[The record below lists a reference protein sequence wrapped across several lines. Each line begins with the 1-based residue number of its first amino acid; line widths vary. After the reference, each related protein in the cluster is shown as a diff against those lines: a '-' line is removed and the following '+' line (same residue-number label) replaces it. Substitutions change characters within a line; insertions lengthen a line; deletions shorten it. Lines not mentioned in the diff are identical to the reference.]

1 MKTAIQQA
9 IENALTAKDNDKKDT
24 VTYQE
29 VIDMLTEFLPT
40 EQEQIEQAYYD
51 GGDNMC
57 PNGEAG
63 NKKAKQY
70 YTETFKND
78 K

>member
-40 EQEQIEQAYYD
+40 EQEQIEHAYNMGSLD
-51 GGDNMC
+51 G
-57 PNGEAG
+57 
-63 NKKAKQY
+63 
-70 YTETFKND
+70 
-78 K
+78 